1 MITLDNKTS
10 AAIEEGARLFLLN
23 QSSNY
28 VEAAFRM
35 RALQEISQNVTTE
48 CLMLLVQV
56 CAEAKRAGTLRETL
70 ETYIGGG
77 AEAAG
82 KAGDSTK
89 AAKSGRP

>member
-56 CAEAKRAGTLRETL
+56 CAESTRSGTLRQTL
-70 ETYIGGG
+70 ENYI
-77 AEAAG
+77 AG
-82 KAGDSTK
+82 SADATGKSAQ
-89 AAKSGRP
+89 SGRP

>member
-56 CAEAKRAGTLRETL
+56 CAESTRSGTLRQTL
-70 ETYIGGG
+70 ENYI
-77 AEAAG
+77 AESVDTTG
-82 KAGDSTK
+82 KT
-89 AAKSGRP
+89 AKSGRP

>member
-1 MITLDNKTS
+1 MINLDNKTS
-10 AAIEEGARLFLLN
+10 AAIEEGARLFLMN

-56 CAEAKRAGTLRETL
+56 CAESRRAGTLRQTL
-70 ETYIGGG
+70 ETYIAGSAG
-77 AEAAG
+77 ATADGAA
-82 KAGDSTK
+82 KS
-89 AAKSGRP
+89 AKSGRP